1 MEQSIKEEAIW
12 EKLSEIDKKVNVVL
26 SNTTKRVHAEQMD
39 KNAIPAI
46 VKENVESI
54 VVKYANG
61 LGKFITEIS
70 GKRNDQLDSMTKIL
84 IGTYRKVE
92 AIPPPEKISLES
104 ILQLFPKPKKV
115 NICGFEFLKTSV
127 IITVLI
133 IVSFIS
139 LAMNIKQM
147 NDNHRLKIWYVEQSE
162 MIRQL
167 QEKQQDELTVSK
179 EQAKTKE
186 KKK

>member
-26 SNTTKRVHAEQMD
+26 SNTAKHIHAEQM
-39 KNAIPAI
+39 NQNTIL
-46 VKENVESI
+46 KENVESI
-54 VVKYANG
+54 VVKYTNG

-92 AIPPPEKISLES
+92 AIPPPEKISLEP
-104 ILQLFPKPKKV
+104 ILQLFSKPKKV

-139 LAMNIKQM
+139 LTVNIKQM
-147 NDNHRLKIWYVEQSE
+147 DDNNRLKYWYAEQSE
-162 MIRQL
+162 MIQQI
-167 QEKQQDELTVSK
+167 QEKQQNEPTVSK